1 MPIYPIANLSLLLQP
16 PRSPKR
22 KLEDKALK
30 EKRNQA
36 AGQQLKASSGVLKRE
51 KPITTSGRSAK
62 SSSTD
67 KSTISKRAS
76 SSKTG
81 VFISNSLTYYWFIN
95 TLCKKLLIIFC
106 FPAGGIHPSTS
117 KTKKEATNKTKKE
130 EVSRKVSEEKNKK
143 ETAAAAASEAA
154 NAAATVVASNAAE
167 IPATDEN
174 QENEDGPRKMSAVLS
189 GKMISLFCYKI
200 MYLFLQFYIS
210 IHQVS
215 LFNFQTS

>member
-143 ETAAAAASEAA
+143 ETAAATEAA
-154 NAAATVVASNAAE
+154 NAATVAASNAAE

-174 QENEDGPRKMSAVLS
+174 QETEDGPRKMSAVLS
-189 GKMISLFCYKI
+189 GKMISLFY
-200 MYLFLQFYIS
+200 
-210 IHQVS
+210 
-215 LFNFQTS
+215 